1 VDKVLLVDCDGVM
14 LEWHNR
20 FHSLFPEKE
29 HKNDFYVI
37 ESQDEMDIHTFNS
50 SPTFGELLPYKDSI
64 EGIKQL
70 KERGFTIVAITSSG
84 TSPITKAFRRKNL
97 DDLFGTDAINAIHVC
112 ELHGDKTPLLSRFKD
127 KGYMWIEDSPKNAMK
142 GKELGLTPLLM
153 NTPMNANKDDMGLQR
168 VDSWEEIVRIVDGHY
183 S

>member
-1 VDKVLLVDCDGVM
+1 VDKVLLVDCDGV
-14 LEWHNR
+14 LVEWHNR
-20 FHSLFPEKE
+20 FHESFPNKE
-29 HKNDFYVI
+29 
-37 ESQDEMDIHTFNS
+37 QDDMDIHTFNS
-50 SPTFGELLPYKDSI
+50 SPTFGELYAYKDSVD
-64 EGIKQL
+64 GIKQL

-127 KGYMWIEDSPKNAMK
+127 KGYIWIEDSPHNAILAK
-142 GKELGLTPLLM
+142 DLGLSPLLI
-153 NTPMNANKDDMGLQR
+153 NTPMNADKDDMGIQR
-168 VDSWEEIVRIVDGHY
+168 VDSWKEIVRIVDGHY